1 MNRQKRSGTRTQFKI
16 AGSPPKGFTQEERA
30 AMRERAREL
39 KAEARAAKDRAAG
52 EKDVLAAIAK
62 MPDPDRSMASKLH
75 TLIKASA
82 PELAPKTW
90 YGMPAYANDDKI
102 ICYFRLA
109 SKFKD
114 RYATFGF
121 NDKAK
126 LDDGN
131 MWPTSFALTKLAAAE
146 EKRIAALLRKAV
158 SLTGFRLEPVLAKAG
173 TGMTTRTLFETS
185 RSVLLSLAG
194 LRQA

>member
-1 MNRQKRSGTRTQFKI
+1 MNQPKRSGTRKAVVNT
-16 AGSPPKGFTQEERA
+16 PKASNGFTTDERA

-39 KAEARAAKDRAAG
+39 KAEVRAQRDRAAG

-62 MPDPDRSMASKLH
+62 MPQPDRSLATGLH
-75 TLIKASA
+75 KLIKAAAS
-82 PELAPKTW
+82 ELSPKTW
-90 YGMPAYANDDKI
+90 YGMPAYTKDDKI
-102 ICYFRLA
+102 VCYFRPA

-131 MWPTSFALTKLAAAE
+131 LWPTSFALTKLTAAE
-146 EKRIAALLRKAV
+146 GKRITALIKKAV
-158 SLTGFRLEPVLAKAG
+158 S
-173 TGMTTRTLFETS
+173 
-185 RSVLLSLAG
+185 
-194 LRQA
+194 

>member
-1 MNRQKRSGTRTQFKI
+1 MSQAATKAKSKSADRRTRTTN
-16 AGSPPKGFTQEERA
+16 SFTGDERA

-39 KAEARAAKDRAAG
+39 KVEARATRDRAAG

-62 MPDPDRSMASKLH
+62 MPEPDRKLAARLH
-75 TLIKASA
+75 DLIKASA

-90 YGMPAYANDDKI
+90 YGMPAYTKDDKI
-102 ICYFRLA
+102 VCYFRPA

-131 MWPTSFALTKLAAAE
+131 MWPSSFALTKLTVAE
-146 EKRIAALLRKAV
+146 ENRVTALIKKAV
-158 SLTGFRLEPVLAKAG
+158 S
-173 TGMTTRTLFETS
+173 
-185 RSVLLSLAG
+185 
-194 LRQA
+194 